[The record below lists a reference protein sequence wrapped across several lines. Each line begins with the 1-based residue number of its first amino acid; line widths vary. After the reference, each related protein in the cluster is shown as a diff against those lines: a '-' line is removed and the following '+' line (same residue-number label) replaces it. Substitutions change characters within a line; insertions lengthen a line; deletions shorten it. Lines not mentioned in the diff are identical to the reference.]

1 MLSTIL
7 AAHEGLGVSHRF
19 PAISRTAGR
28 ISAVELATLCGLG
41 STAAALSAFLDP
53 SLGIPGH
60 NVIRVIV
67 PMVLGLALV
76 PRQGAGSV
84 MGLSGLASA
93 AVFSLAGARGI
104 GAGAMTSLALTGVV
118 LDLALLGARNGRSIY
133 LRLAT
138 AGVAANM
145 VAFLIRSGA
154 KMFAAG
160 KPGAMPF
167 ELWWPKALV
176 TYPVCGAVAGLICAA
191 VLFRATAG
199 GKPEPDSEAPA

>member
-1 MLSTIL
+1 MFSTIL

-19 PAISRTAGR
+19 PAVSRSAER
-28 ISAVELATLCGLG
+28 ISAVELGTLFLLG
-41 STAAALSAFLDP
+41 SGAAALSVFLNL

-60 NVIRVIV
+60 NVIRVIF

-93 AVFSLAGARGI
+93 AVFSVAGARGI

-118 LDLALLGARNGRSIY
+118 LDLALLGARNGRSVY
-133 LRLAT
+133 LRLAA

-145 VAFLIRSGA
+145 VAFLMRGGV
-154 KMFAAG
+154 KMFTGG
-160 KPGAMPF
+160 KVGAVPF
-167 ELWWPKALV
+167 AVWWPKAV
-176 TYPVCGAVAGLICAA
+176 ITYPVCGAVAGLICAA

-199 GKPEPDSEAPA
+199 GKPESDREASA